1 MQVKEVLNKI
11 VTDQPDAL
19 AVLVR
24 HADFDYQNLK
34 PPYDVMPAKEV
45 LQIVGDVYDL
55 TDVLAEE
62 GYQFGDMILSFEEHS
77 VVSRKL
83 KDGAIVVLTRALARP
98 QLIKLQVG
106 LGLYT
111 RALEKALVAD
121 NSDTPPETSA
131 SAAPAAAAAAP
142 APDAAATPAPEA
154 AAKPE
159 EPKKKKKV
167 RFYRGVPYYD

>member
-24 HADFDYQNLK
+24 HGDFDYQNLK

-55 TDVLAEE
+55 TEVLAEE

-83 KDGAIVVLTRALARP
+83 KDGAIVVLTRSLARP

-111 RALEKALVAD
+111 RALEKALAAD
-121 NSDTPPETSA
+121 NSDAPPAAEGGA
-131 SAAPAAAAAAP
+131 APAPAAAAAAP
-142 APDAAATPAPEA
+142 AATPAAAPDAAAA
-154 AAKPE
+154 PE